1 MWAKKLSEEQC
12 FIDGTSRPIYAM
24 QNMSITWN
32 SVEKGTPRGTNF
44 NLTFWEGEIRKKM
57 NAWGGGGGALKE
69 FLPQISHIYII
80 GVRWG
85 GGLLCFLSKKE
96 YLKQYMALWP
106 TGSNTLIFTSLAI
119 KRLLLLGNLTKT
131 NLEIS
136 TCTSTCSRSCLHI
149 CYKISFK

>member
-57 NAWGGGGGALKE
+57 NA
-69 FLPQISHIYII
+69 
-80 GVRWG
+80 WG